1 MKYSVDNIDYNLVIE
16 KKKNKNLYIR
26 VKDDLTI
33 YVTTNYFTSKNE
45 VVRILDNNL
54 DYLRKIISKRLKE
67 KEKKSYVYYLGERY
81 DLVVC
86 NVFKNIEI
94 SLNKIYAKD
103 KKNFDKWYK
112 KEIEILFAN
121 RLEKMYNLFEE
132 NISFPNLKI
141 RTMKTRWGV
150 CNIKTKTITLNSR
163 LIEYK
168 LDALDYVIIHELC
181 HFIHFNHS
189 KSFWKL
195 VEKYVP
201 NYRII
206 RDYLKE

>member
-86 NVFKNIEI
+86 NAFKNIEI

>member
-54 DYLRKIISKRLKE
+54 DYLRKIMSKRLKE
-67 KEKKSYVYYLGERY
+67 KEKKRYVYYLGERY

-86 NVFKNIEI
+86 NAFKNIEI

-132 NISFPNLKI
+132 NILFPNLKI

>member
-1 MKYSVDNIDYNLVIE
+1 MKYSIDNIDYNLVIE

-33 YVTTNYFTSKNE
+33 YVTTNYFTSKSE
-45 VVRILDNNL
+45 VLRILDNNL

-67 KEKKSYVYYLGERY
+67 QEKKRYVYYLGKKY

-86 NVFKNIEI
+86 NAFKNIEI
-94 SLNKIYAKD
+94 NSNKIYVKD
-103 KKNFDKWYK
+103 KKTFDKWYK

-132 NISFPNLKI
+132 NILFPNLKI

-168 LDALDYVIIHELC
+168 LDALDYVIIHELS
-181 HFIHFNHS
+181 HLIHFNHS